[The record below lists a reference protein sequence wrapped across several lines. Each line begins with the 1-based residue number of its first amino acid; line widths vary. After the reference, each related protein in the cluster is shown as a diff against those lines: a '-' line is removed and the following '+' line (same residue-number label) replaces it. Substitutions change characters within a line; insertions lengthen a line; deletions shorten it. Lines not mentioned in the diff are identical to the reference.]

1 MINRKLFVGVVMAL
15 ALVVSQVSFASAAPL
30 SGGGGTSCTI
40 ASVTVDGSGNYV
52 VTCSNNGDTITL
64 TQAEA
69 LAANLIVYNPITLMY
84 DPIWTVG
91 EVVVFTAGV
100 VTTDPCFVTGG
111 TGGSGGSGGSSNPV
125 PGALAD
131 FFCGSSASG
140 ATMLEEL
147 HMEGYGFGE
156 IAQALF
162 MAQIL
167 GVSAQQI
174 LMDKTNHD
182 FSGLTLPG
190 GGTAN
195 NWGQLMKLVLADS
208 VKSMT
213 NLGAIMSG
221 RATPSATSTSAT
233 LAPLA
238 PSGNGNTHGNSG
250 NGHGGGNGHGQGN
263 GGNGHP

>member
-1 MINRKLFVGVVMAL
+1 MINKKLLLGVALAL

-30 SGGGGTSCTI
+30 SGSTSCTI
-40 ASVTVDGSGNYV
+40 ASVTQDSSGNYV

-69 LAANLIVYNPITLMY
+69 ITEGLIVFNPITLVY
-84 DPIWTVG
+84 DPNWTVG
-91 EVVVFTAGV
+91 QVFTFTSGV
-100 VTTDPCFVTGG
+100 VTLDPCFVTG
-111 TGGSGGSGGSSNPV
+111 SGGGGGGTGGSSNPV
-125 PGALAD
+125 PGAIAD
-131 FFCGSSASG
+131 FFCGSSSNAAS
-140 ATMLEEL
+140 MLEQL
-147 HMEGYGFGE
+147 HMEGFGFGE
-156 IAQALF
+156 ITQALF

-167 GVSAQQI
+167 GVTAQEI
-174 LMDKTNHD
+174 LMDKQNHD

-195 NWGQLMKLVLADS
+195 NWGQLMKIVLADS

-221 RATPSATSTSAT
+221 RATPPATGTSTT
-233 LAPLA
+233 LAP
-238 PSGNGNTHGNSG
+238 STNTHGNSG
-250 NGHGGGNGHGQGN
+250 NRGGGNGRGNGRGN